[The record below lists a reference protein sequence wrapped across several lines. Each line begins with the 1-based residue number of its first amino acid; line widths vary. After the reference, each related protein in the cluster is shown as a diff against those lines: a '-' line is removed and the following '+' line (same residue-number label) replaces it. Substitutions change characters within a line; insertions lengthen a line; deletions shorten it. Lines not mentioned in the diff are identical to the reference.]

1 MAQHVIYPCALEK
14 NAYSDAFGWN
24 YISPCNLMCHLRPVS
39 LMIFC
44 LICLYCCCLVS
55 QLCLTLCNPI
65 DYSLPGSSVHGTS
78 QTGILE
84 WVAIS
89 FSRRSSQPRD
99 WTHISCTGRRILY
112 HWATRDAL
120 ADVSGMLKTLTI
132 TVLLSVSPSVSVNI
146 CFLYLGAT
154 VLSTYISTTII
165 SFYLGDTLIIT

>member
-44 LICLYCCCLVS
+44 LICLCCCCLVS

-78 QTGILE
+78 QAGILE

-89 FSRRSSQPRD
+89 FSRGIFLTQGSNLCLLHWQVDSLPLSHQEA
-99 WTHISCTGRRILY
+99 HIR
-112 HWATRDAL
+112 
-120 ADVSGMLKTLTI
+120 V
-132 TVLLSVSPSVSVNI
+132 
-146 CFLYLGAT
+146 
-154 VLSTYISTTII
+154 
-165 SFYLGDTLIIT
+165 